1 MIHCPIFNFQGSII
15 EKKKKKKRIKLL
27 DQVTNKEKSE
37 KMYVQ
42 ICTRLLILKVT
53 VAMKNKMYQEF
64 IRYFLETK
72 YLENQQKPSE
82 EYKKQCP
89 ANLNNNIKTSP

>member
-1 MIHCPIFNFQGSII
+1 M
-15 EKKKKKKRIKLL
+15 

-53 VAMKNKMYQEF
+53 VAIKNKMYQEF